1 MDEPIVKRAI
11 AGRYGTGSTD
21 FDCGKI
27 DGGTNVIV
35 YISFSHYMVHAGNH
49 FIYTDHVV
57 LGAAGTQDYLITT
70 PDTSTWAHMTFHLYG
85 SAITQWELYEGSDKT
100 GTTLQTTG
108 NSNRNSSNTSVLTIH
123 KGTSGG
129 TTDGTKLH
137 IFKGGSA
144 TNQSQSDT
152 FSGNGEEIILLQ
164 GTKYILRTTSSTADN
179 LTNVRLE
186 WYEHENVR

>member
-1 MDEPIVKRAI
+1 MDEPIVKRAVV
-11 AGRYGTGSTD
+11 GRYGTGSTE
-21 FDCGKI
+21 FDCAI
-27 DGGTNVIV
+27 MDEDTNAIV
-35 YISFSHYMVHAGNH
+35 YISFAHYKVHIGKH

-70 PDTSTWAHMTFHLYG
+70 PDTSTWAHMTFHLSG

-100 GTTLQTTG
+100 GTTLQTIG
-108 NSNRNSSNTSVLTIH
+108 NSNRNSSNTSVLTLH

-137 IFKGGSA
+137 LYKCGSS
-144 TNQSQSDT
+144 TNQARSDAQSE
-152 FSGNGEEIILLQ
+152 NGEEITLMQ
-164 GTKYILRTTSSTADN
+164 GTKYILRTTSGSADN